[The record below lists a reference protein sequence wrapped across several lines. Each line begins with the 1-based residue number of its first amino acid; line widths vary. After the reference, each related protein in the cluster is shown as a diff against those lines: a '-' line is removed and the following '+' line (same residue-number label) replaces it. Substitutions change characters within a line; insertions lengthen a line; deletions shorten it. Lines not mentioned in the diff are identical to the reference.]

1 MKFQEQ
7 EEEKVFMSDDLLDVA
22 ETESILAGTVPAV
35 SFGQVNV
42 NGSSLKGAPTTFGH
56 GSGPLIGY
64 APLSDPSGYFVGIV
78 DLRHINDNADEALP
92 PIQSFSGSVMSV
104 EHLADG
110 STILQILLG
119 NEDYFSLVRRPLKD
133 LVALEVKLV
142 DPMGNQ
148 ATLVKEQT
156 VDYLKVEFRENY
168 VVAYFRF
175 KA

>member
-1 MKFQEQ
+1 
-7 EEEKVFMSDDLLDVA
+7 MSDDLLDVA

-35 SFGQVNV
+35 SFGQVNL
-42 NGSSLKGAPTTFGH
+42 NGSSPKH

-64 APLSDPSGYFVGIV
+64 VPLPEPSGYFVGIV
-78 DLRHINDNADEALP
+78 DLQHINYNADEALP

-104 EHLADG
+104 EHLVDG

-142 DPMGNQ
+142 DPMGTQ
-148 ATLVKEQT
+148 AMLVKEQV

>member
-35 SFGQVNV
+35 SFGQVNI
-42 NGSSLKGAPTTFGH
+42 NGTSLKGAPTTFGN

-64 APLSDPSGYFVGIV
+64 VPLPEPSSYFVGIV
-78 DLRHINDNADEALP
+78 DLRGMNNEQPDDIL
-92 PIQSFSGSVMSV
+92 SLTGTVSSV
-104 EHLADG
+104 EHLANG
-110 STILQILLG
+110 TTILQILLG

-148 ATLVKEQT
+148 ATLVKEQV

>member
-35 SFGQVNV
+35 SNLNV
-42 NGSSLKGAPTTFGH
+42 APTTFGR

-64 APLSDPSGYFVGIV
+64 VPLPDPSGYFVGIV

-92 PIQSFSGSVMSV
+92 PTQSFSGSVMSV

-148 ATLVKEQT
+148 ATLVKEQV

>member
-35 SFGQVNV
+35 SNL
-42 NGSSLKGAPTTFGH
+42 NAAPTTFGH

-64 APLSDPSGYFVGIV
+64 VPLSDPSGYFVGVV

-92 PIQSFSGSVMSV
+92 PTQSFSGSVMSV

-148 ATLVKEQT
+148 ATLVKEQV